1 VATPTGPP
9 SEPAPAPAS
18 PTSEPPAPAPATD
31 HEHPFTLA
39 IDIGGTGLKAD
50 VLDRLGNLVADR
62 VKVPTTYPMPPE
74 LMVDKLTGLAT
85 KLPEPDRISAGFPGM
100 VRRGHVLSAP
110 HFVTTK
116 GPGTKVDPV
125 LVTAWSH
132 FDLAGALSMSIGKP
146 CRVAN
151 DADVQGS
158 AVVQGK
164 GFEAVI
170 TLGTGFGTAF
180 FMDGRLLPHEE
191 FAHVEFRKGQ
201 TFNEQLGE
209 PTRKKIGDKKWN
221 SRVRKAIAYFD
232 AVTFFD
238 HLFIGGGNA
247 PRIDRRD
254 LGPVLE
260 RITVVDNTAGIFG
273 GIKLWD
279 EHHLGLNPH
288 HRT

>member
-1 VATPTGPP
+1 VAIPPGPTP
-9 SEPAPAPAS
+9 EPAASAP
-18 PTSEPPAPAPATD
+18 D
-31 HEHPFTLA
+31 HEHPFTLS
-39 IDIGGTGLKAD
+39 IDIGGTGLKAN
-50 VLDRLGNLVADR
+50 VLDKSGGVVADR
-62 VKVPTTYPMPPE
+62 VKVPTTYPMSPE
-74 LMVDKLTGLAT
+74 LMVEKLTGLAA
-85 KLPEPDRISAGFPGM
+85 KLPEADRISAGFPGM

-110 HFVTTK
+110 HFVTVSGPQTK
-116 GPGTKVDPV
+116 IDPQ
-125 LVTAWSH
+125 LVKAWSH
-132 FDLAGALSMSIGKP
+132 FDLAAALATSIGKP

-158 AVVQGK
+158 AVVAGS

-170 TLGTGFGTAF
+170 TLGTGFGTAL

-191 FAHVEFRKGQ
+191 FAHVEFRKGK

-221 SRVRKAIAYFD
+221 SRVRKAIAYLD

-254 LGPVLE
+254 LGEVLE
-260 RITVVDNTAGIFG
+260 RITVIDNTAGILG
-273 GIKLWD
+273 GITLWD
-279 EHHLGLNPH
+279 EHHLGLNPR
-288 HRT
+288 HRP